1 MIMANDKDKKTIEQK
16 IDFVNQYIAYM
27 ERVILRANT
36 YKFRPSPR
44 TLKDWRDAE
53 KGLKAFMEA
62 YNLNFN
68 SGYELNMGCG
78 LQCQQSQSY

>member
-1 MIMANDKDKKTIEQK
+1 MTVVEIMAVANEKKTIEQK
-16 IDFVNQYIAYM
+16 IDFVNEYIKYM
-27 ERVILRANT
+27 ERVILRANK
-36 YKFRPSPR
+36 YKISPCNR
-44 TLKDWRDAE
+44 HLNEWRDAE

-78 LQCQQSQSY
+78 L